1 MAALAVPTAALA
13 AGPSKPVVATG
24 IATKITPTSAT
35 LRGSVNPQRSPTS
48 YYFQYGTTARYG
60 SQTGP
65 INAGAGARA
74 VAARSDVTG
83 LAPNTTYH
91 FRIVATNTVGA
102 ATGKDRTF
110 KTRPQPLAITL
121 SANPNPA
128 LFGATTTL
136 FGQLTGTGGPGTSVV
151 LQHNAFPYTSGFQN
165 VGNAQ
170 VTDKNGN
177 FSFAVLALTSNT
189 QFRVVTSDKKT
200 TSAVV
205 TVGSAVIV
213 RLGVKHRVRR
223 HHLLRFAGTVS
234 PAEDGALYAVQ
245 RRKNGNWS
253 TIAGASLHHYKAD
266 RSRYA
271 KRVRIAHSGTYR
283 IYVGVNDG
291 AHTSHA
297 SSTRRIT
304 ATRK

>member
-1 MAALAVPTAALA
+1 MAALAIPATASA

-24 IATKITPTSAT
+24 TAANVTPTSAR
-35 LRGSVNPQRSPTS
+35 LRGSVNPEHSPTS

-60 SQTGP
+60 AQTGP
-65 INAGAGARA
+65 INAGAGTTG
-74 VAARSDVTG
+74 VAAKSDVTG
-83 LAPNTTYH
+83 LTPNTTYH
-91 FRIVATNTVGA
+91 FRIVATNAVGA
-102 ATGKDRTF
+102 STGKDRTF

-151 LQHNAFPYTSGFQN
+151 LQQNAFPYTSGFQN

-170 VTDKNGN
+170 VTDKSGN

-189 QFRVVTSDKKT
+189 QFRVVTSDRKT
-200 TSAVV
+200 TSAIV

-213 RLGVKHRVRR
+213 RLGVKHKVRR

-245 RRKNGNWS
+245 RKKGS
-253 TIAGASLHHYKAD
+253 TWVTVAGASLHHYKAD

-283 IYVGVNDG
+283 IFVGVNDG
-291 AHTSHA
+291 AHTSNS
-297 SSTRRIT
+297 SSTRHIK
-304 ATRK
+304 ATR